1 MSDFLAHLR
10 HPEVPDWLRIVY
22 ALVFLT
28 TFTHAI
34 LSWGAWICCPPAYG
48 EPATFAHAVQTAGG
62 WTLAAIAIGEVM
74 TTMVLI
80 VPKVYYGIKNEGI
93 AEGRAAGREEGR
105 KEGREEGKAEGKAE
119 GIVVGKS
126 EGIAEGISQGVE
138 KGLDAGIAAGIATG
152 ERAERERIAAALEAA
167 GITDPE
173 TRRIVM
179 NGQRNGK

>member
-105 KEGREEGKAEGKAE
+105 KEGRAEGKAE

-138 KGLDAGIAAGIATG
+138 KGLAAGIAAGISEG
-152 ERAERERIAAALEAA
+152 EQAERERTIAAMREA
-167 GITDPE
+167 GFDEESI
-173 TRRIVM
+173 RRFKDARAR
-179 NGQRNGK
+179 NGRRNGK

>member
-34 LSWGAWICCPPAYG
+34 LSWGAWSCCPPAYG

-93 AEGRAAGREEGR
+93 AQGRAVGREEGREEGR
-105 KEGREEGKAEGKAE
+105 KEGREAGKSEGRAEGRAE
-119 GIVVGKS
+119 GKS
-126 EGIAEGISQGVE
+126 EGIAEGKAI
-138 KGLDAGIAAGIATG
+138 G
-152 ERAERERIAAALEAA
+152 ERAERERTIAAMRDAGFDEETIRRLIDALARSA
-167 GITDPE
+167 YL
-173 TRRIVM
+173 
-179 NGQRNGK
+179 NGK

>member
-34 LSWGAWICCPPAYG
+34 LSWGAWSCCPPAYG

-62 WTLAAIAIGEVM
+62 WTLAAIAIGEVI

-93 AEGRAAGREEGR
+93 AQGRAVGREEGR
-105 KEGREEGKAEGKAE
+105 KEGREEGRAE
-119 GIVVGKS
+119 GKS
-126 EGIAEGISQGVE
+126 EGIVQGVDAT
-138 KGLDAGIAAGIATG
+138 LDAMRDAGVDEETLRRVEDTLARRAA
-152 ERAERERIAAALEAA
+152 
-167 GITDPE
+167 
-173 TRRIVM
+173 RRSW
-179 NGQRNGK
+179 RNGL

>member
-22 ALVFLT
+22 ALVFLA

-34 LSWGAWICCPPAYG
+34 LSWGAWSCCPPAYG

-62 WTLAAIAIGEVM
+62 WTLATIAIGEVM

-93 AEGRAAGREEGR
+93 EEGIE
-105 KEGREEGKAEGKAE
+105 KGKAA
-119 GIVVGKS
+119 
-126 EGIAEGISQGVE
+126 
-138 KGLDAGIAAGIATG
+138 G
-152 ERAERERIAAALEAA
+152 ERAERERTIAAMRDAGFDEETIRRFVDALV
-167 GITDPE
+167 
-173 TRRIVM
+173 RRAYID
-179 NGQRNGK
+179 GK

>member
-34 LSWGAWICCPPAYG
+34 LSWGAWSCCPPAYG

-62 WTLAAIAIGEVM
+62 WTLAAIAIGEVI

-93 AEGRAAGREEGR
+93 AQGRAAGREEGR
-105 KEGREEGKAEGKAE
+105 KEGREEGRAE
-119 GIVVGKS
+119 GKS
-126 EGIAEGISQGVE
+126 EGIVQGVDAT
-138 KGLDAGIAAGIATG
+138 LDAMRDAGVDEETLRRVEDTLARRAA
-152 ERAERERIAAALEAA
+152 
-167 GITDPE
+167 
-173 TRRIVM
+173 RRSW
-179 NGQRNGK
+179 RNGL

>member
-10 HPEVPDWLRIVY
+10 QPEVPDWLRIVY

-80 VPKVYYGIKNEGI
+80 VPKVYYGIKNEG
-93 AEGRAAGREEGR
+93 
-105 KEGREEGKAEGKAE
+105 KE
-119 GIVVGKS
+119 
-126 EGIAEGISQGVE
+126 EGIAEG
-138 KGLDAGIAAGIATG
+138 KAAGR
-152 ERAERERIAAALEAA
+152 RAERERTLAALRDA
-167 GITDPE
+167 GLDE
-173 TRRIVM
+173 ESRRRVEDALARRAYID
-179 NGQRNGK
+179 GE

>member
-34 LSWGAWICCPPAYG
+34 LSWGAWSCCPPAYG

-93 AEGRAAGREEGR
+93 AQGRAAGREEGR
-105 KEGREEGKAEGKAE
+105 KEGREEGKAEGRAEGKAE
-119 GIVVGKS
+119 GRAEGKAEGKS
-126 EGIAEGISQGVE
+126 EGIVEGVDAT
-138 KGLDAGIAAGIATG
+138 LDAMRDAGVDDETLRRVEDTLARRAA
-152 ERAERERIAAALEAA
+152 
-167 GITDPE
+167 
-173 TRRIVM
+173 RRSW
-179 NGQRNGK
+179 RNGL

>member
-10 HPEVPDWLRIVY
+10 HPEVPGWLRLVY
-22 ALVFLT
+22 GLVFLT

-34 LSWGAWICCPPAYG
+34 LSWGAWSCCPPAYG

-93 AEGRAAGREEGR
+93 AQGRAAGREEGR

-119 GIVVGKS
+119 GIAVGKS
-126 EGIAEGISQGVE
+126 EGIVEGVDAT
-138 KGLDAGIAAGIATG
+138 LDAMRDAGVDDETLRRVEDTLARRAA
-152 ERAERERIAAALEAA
+152 
-167 GITDPE
+167 
-173 TRRIVM
+173 RRSW
-179 NGQRNGK
+179 RNGL